1 MGRFEGKS
9 ALVVGGA
16 GGIGRA
22 VAWRLAEEGAR
33 VAVADLNAEGASR
46 TAEEIEG
53 LALAVDVTDEA
64 GVAQTVSRA
73 RDELGGLQAVFSSA
87 GLLAAGEVDEM
98 DLDTWNRCLTVNLTG
113 AFLVAKHAV
122 PAVRASGGGA
132 ILLTSSTSG
141 LVGSRGQGA
150 YCAAKF
156 GIVGLTKAL
165 ADEVGADRIRVNC
178 LCPGWVD
185 TPFNDPVWDFLGGKE
200 GAEDELLSSVP
211 LHRQGSPEEVAG
223 AAAFLLSEDASYVTG
238 TALEIDGGLL
248 GVR

>member
-73 RDELGGLQAVFSSA
+73 RDELGVGRRSSRA
-87 GLLAAGEVDEM
+87 RG
-98 DLDTWNRCLTVNLTG
+98 CLPPVRSTRWISTHGTG
-113 AFLVAKHAV
+113 A
-122 PAVRASGGGA
+122 
-132 ILLTSSTSG
+132 
-141 LVGSRGQGA
+141 
-150 YCAAKF
+150 
-156 GIVGLTKAL
+156 
-165 ADEVGADRIRVNC
+165 
-178 LCPGWVD
+178 
-185 TPFNDPVWDFLGGKE
+185 
-200 GAEDELLSSVP
+200 
-211 LHRQGSPEEVAG
+211 SP
-223 AAAFLLSEDASYVTG
+223 
-238 TALEIDGGLL
+238 
-248 GVR
+248 